1 MQRNILQSVAP
12 DAEDNLPK
20 WWQNADENSELRAG
34 LYYALAAIYGL
45 VGIVALI
52 QLIRIIRR
60 VPEYGWTT
68 QKIFHLLNS
77 IVCGLRCVTF
87 AIFKII
93 ASQLHKT
100 YVRALIFDV
109 PGLLFFTTYSLLVLF
124 WAEIYYQA
132 RSKPT
137 SMLKPTYFLVNV
149 FAYIIEIALLIASG
163 FVYTPILSRVSGVFM
178 VFIFAVAGVGF
189 CVYGGSLFVML
200 NRFPLES
207 AGRKRKVREVGSVT
221 ITCTIA
227 FVLRAVVLCVAI
239 FYYDG
244 EVKLDMFVHPV
255 INFAYY
261 ILFEIFPTIMV
272 LIILRK
278 LPPKRIPEG
287 YQTISSE
294 NANQAKI

>member
-1 MQRNILQSVAP
+1 MQRNILQTASPSPV
-12 DAEDNLPK
+12 ENLPS
-20 WWQNADENSELRAG
+20 WWKSADQNDELREG
-34 LYYALAAIYGL
+34 LYYALAAIYGV
-45 VGIVALI
+45 VGIIALI

-87 AIFKII
+87 AIIKII
-93 ASQLHKT
+93 GSQLHQV
-100 YVRALIFDV
+100 YIRALIFDI

-137 SMLKPTYFLVNV
+137 SMLKPAYFIVNF
-149 FAYIIEIALLIASG
+149 FAYAIEIALLIASG
-163 FVYTPILSRVSGVFM
+163 FVEKALLSKISSVFM
-178 VFIFAVAGVGF
+178 VFVFALAGVGF
-189 CVYGGSLFVML
+189 CIYGGRLFIML
-200 NRFPLES
+200 NSFPLET

-227 FVLRAVVLCVAI
+227 FILRAVVLCLSI
-239 FYYDG
+239 FYNNG
-244 EVKLDMFVHPV
+244 EIKLDIFFHPV
-255 INFAYY
+255 MNFGYY
-261 ILFEIFPTIMV
+261 ILFEILPTILV

-278 LPPKRIPEG
+278 LPPKRLPEG

-294 NANQAKI
+294 NSNQAKI